1 MINPVF
7 NSRIDAIK
15 ANLTVTVSVLNQ
27 KVKSIAFR
35 ILSEAPY
42 VITTTAKIT
51 ATLAGLA
58 LVATGMIVGAV
69 ALGILALACKMFN
82 LTGGSTDVYY
92 VSRKFIDS
100 IERKLAPAPQV
111 NAGQEFV
118 HNRRD
123 AAGYN
128 F

>member
-7 NSRIDAIK
+7 HSRMDALR

-27 KVKSIAFR
+27 KVKAIASR
-35 ILSEAPY
+35 VLSEASH
-42 VITTTAKIT
+42 VITTTAKIA
-51 ATLAGLA
+51 ATLAGLT

-69 ALGILALACKMFN
+69 ALGTLALACKMFN
-82 LTGGSTDVYY
+82 LTGGSANVYY

-118 HNRRD
+118 HNRLD